1 MSNSLFQN
9 FKITGVVCLALALF
23 ASRLGAAN
31 TGTIPPVDVA
41 TQAETSASS
50 NDAAR
55 IYLQIQEQIHATQL
69 AIEQNREAAELAAA
83 QNAEALSNR
92 LQAMEQ
98 SMIAQRAN
106 ELEAMQSTNRLML
119 LMLGLVAAVG
129 FMAVLLTAYFQWRA
143 IHRLGQISAAL
154 PVANR
159 MGALPE
165 ISTMGLAERQLSSGA
180 VEQSNNRLLGMIDH
194 LEKRIAEMEQA
205 TRPSLPEPAAAMES
219 SESFST
225 ASEMTEV
232 APEKS
237 AHITL
242 LLDKGQSLLNLEQA
256 EDAIACFNDVLMMEP
271 KNTEALVKKGA
282 ALEKLRKLDEAIA
295 CYDQAIAADSSMT
308 IAYLQ
313 KGGLCNRLERFSEA
327 MECYEQ
333 ALRTQEKKRAA

>member
-1 MSNSLFQN
+1 MSNTLFQN
-9 FKITGVVCLALALF
+9 FKITSVLCLAVMLY
-23 ASRLGAAN
+23 ASRLGAGN
-31 TGTIPPVDVA
+31 TVAIPPVDAA
-41 TQAETSASS
+41 TKSEASASS

-92 LQAMEQ
+92 LQALEQ
-98 SMIAQRAN
+98 SMTAQRTN

-119 LMLGLVAAVG
+119 LVLGLVAVVG
-129 FMAVLLTAYFQWRA
+129 FMAVLLAAYFQWRA
-143 IHRLGQISAAL
+143 IHRLGQISAAW
-154 PVANR
+154 PSANGL
-159 MGALPE
+159 GALAE
-165 ISTMGLAERQLSSGA
+165 VSTMGLTERQLSNGA

-205 TRPSLPEPAAAMES
+205 ARPALPEPAALVAH
-219 SESFST
+219 ESFS
-225 ASEMTEV
+225 AMPDPADAP

-237 AHITL
+237 AQIAL
-242 LLDKGQSLLNLEQA
+242 LLDKGQTLLNQEQA
-256 EDAIACFNDVLMMEP
+256 EEAIACFNDVLMVEP
-271 KNTEALVKKGA
+271 NNTEALVKKGA
-282 ALEKLRKLDEAIA
+282 ALEKLRKLDEAIV